1 MIALIFG
8 VILYLEV
15 LSDPS
20 SWQIYCVLG
29 ESQNS
34 HVRCTVAQ
42 ATTSPLSKPTITGKI
57 FCLPLIAT

>member
-20 SWQIYCVLG
+20 SWQIYW
-29 ESQNS
+29 SIITNNS
-34 HVRCTVAQ
+34 DRECSKILCTF
-42 ATTSPLSKPTITGKI
+42 L
-57 FCLPLIAT
+57 